1 MLRKSFLAAAISLA
15 LATTATAQR
24 PAPET
29 TAPDSITAAVAEF
42 ITGNIRQGID
52 MVMANVADMGLEVD
66 SAAVLELVRQG
77 IGRPVDPEAYRNAAR
92 TISETAERLSRIRE
106 AAFLDAAAARP
117 GATTDADGLV
127 LETLSQGTG
136 PTVAAADTVVFHYK
150 GVLPGGRVFD
160 DTAGGEPLSTV
171 ASGLV
176 PGMTKG
182 LAHMS
187 KGGRYRLTIPSALAY
202 GHRGAGDVI
211 PPDTPLEFTIEIID
225 IKPHI
230 Q

>member
-77 IGRPVDPEAYRNAAR
+77 IG
-92 TISETAERLSRIRE
+92 LSLI
-106 AAFLDAAAARP
+106 
-117 GATTDADGLV
+117 
-127 LETLSQGTG
+127 
-136 PTVAAADTVVFHYK
+136 
-150 GVLPGGRVFD
+150 
-160 DTAGGEPLSTV
+160 
-171 ASGLV
+171 
-176 PGMTKG
+176 
-182 LAHMS
+182 
-187 KGGRYRLTIPSALAY
+187 
-202 GHRGAGDVI
+202 
-211 PPDTPLEFTIEIID
+211 
-225 IKPHI
+225 HI
-230 Q
+230 